1 MWDGEGVVWGNFSE
15 RPQCRQWERTGNGC
29 SPPRPSSFQLSTQDD
44 GKKISFSLIK
54 TQTPWLCVLWRISSD
69 DGKRIFKKKT
79 EWRESTFTAETVTNG
94 RRQAKQ
100 PWTNLKGQDC
110 PPQRNPAKNKTT
122 KYLCLI
128 STSRKKTK
136 QKSLWIQSQFTR
148 RLIWQ
153 KKQKQNQ
160 KKITFQKIK

>member
-69 DGKRIFKKKT
+69 DGKMLNFHLHLQEEDRAKRKHLHCRDCDKWETTGQAALNKPKGTRLSPSKKPSKKQNHKIFVPYLNLKKK
-79 EWRESTFTAETVTNG
+79 
-94 RRQAKQ
+94 KQ
-100 PWTNLKGQDC
+100 
-110 PPQRNPAKNKTT
+110 
-122 KYLCLI
+122 
-128 STSRKKTK
+128 
-136 QKSLWIQSQFTR
+136 QKSL
-148 RLIWQ
+148 
-153 KKQKQNQ
+153 
-160 KKITFQKIK
+160 